1 MPPNLPGPGKTDA
14 DLARTNGARLLG
26 GIVRDRPEL
35 ARQASALYQVS
46 PDDPP
51 FLILHG
57 DQDPGV
63 PLDQSERLNAKL
75 QAAGVPS
82 ELRVLKGAR
91 HGGPAFETAEMHE
104 VIQKFFNTHLRPKK
118 P

>member
-1 MPPNLPGPGKTDA
+1 
-14 DLARTNGARLLG
+14 LG
-26 GIVRDRPEL
+26 GIVRDRPDL

-46 PDDPP
+46 QDDPP

-57 DQDPGV
+57 DQDQGV

-82 ELRVLKGAR
+82 ELHVVKQAG
-91 HGGPAFETAEMHE
+91 HGGPAFETPEMHE
-104 VIQKFFNTHLRPKK
+104 IIRKFFNARVRQGR
-118 P
+118 